1 MKKKGGIK
9 IMPKLYLVWILFL
22 YRSDEENLSMQAC
35 SYPEHYYIMIRSE
48 LQTTVEALEFI
59 DVSGY

>member
-22 YRSDEENLSMQAC
+22 YRSDEENLSMQA
-35 SYPEHYYIMIRSE
+35 YPYSEHYYIMRRSE
-48 LQTTVEALEFI
+48 LQTAVEVLEFI